1 MDRDN
6 FNIFGGISIHTV
18 KKSFLN
24 QSLMAQSLILLPA
37 VFLGAYLLKNP
48 SLGAHSVQRGLS
60 LFCFRLLPALFP
72 MAVISSLFC
81 RAGRIPGIPVS
92 GMAKLLGINRKSA
105 TALVFGLFAGFPV
118 GAMAIG
124 DLFRKGE
131 IRREEAETML
141 GVVSNPGAA
150 FLIGGV
156 GAALFGDMR
165 IGLILYFS
173 QTVLVVLLL
182 ILRRMIRPH
191 TEKVHDDRTD
201 DPLSV
206 PIQSMLTDSVATAV
220 TGMLSVC
227 GQVVFFSVLVDFA
240 GHLADYVTD
249 NPMANVWISGILEIG
264 SGMQAASGVG
274 GLCGILLAAVF
285 AGWSGLCV
293 CLQIAG
299 VSGGLSMR
307 RYLTDR
313 LILSLLMPPTVLV
326 FLRIFG
332 MLS

>member
-1 MDRDN
+1 M
-6 FNIFGGISIHTV
+6 V
-18 KKSFLN
+18 
-24 QSLMAQSLILLPA
+24 QSLMLLP
-37 VFLGAYLLKNP
+37 VLFLGAYLLKNP
-48 SLGAHSVQRGLS
+48 SLGAKSVQKGLS

-72 MAVISSLFC
+72 MSVISSVFC

-92 GMAKLLGINRKSA
+92 GIAKLLGIGKKSA
-105 TALVFGLFAGFPV
+105 TALIFGLFAGFPV

-131 IRREEAETML
+131 INRDEAESML

-156 GAALFGDMR
+156 GSALFGDIR
-165 IGLILYFS
+165 VGLILYLS
-173 QTVLVVLLL
+173 QTVLILFLLVF
-182 ILRRMIRPH
+182 RRMLHRDRLDPH
-191 TEKVHDDRTD
+191 TENVDTAET
-201 DPLSV
+201 V
-206 PIQSMLTDSVATAV
+206 PMVRMLTESVSTAV
-220 TGMLSVC
+220 TGMLTVC
-227 GQVVFFSVLVDFA
+227 GQVVFFSVLTDFVGYLTDFISDAPWVD
-240 GHLADYVTD
+240 
-249 NPMANVWISGILEIG
+249 VWISGILEIG

-274 GLCGILLAAVF
+274 GFCGILIAAVF

-313 LILSLLMPPTVLV
+313 LILTLLMPLTAVG
-326 FLRIFG
+326 FLRLFG

>member
-1 MDRDN
+1 M
-6 FNIFGGISIHTV
+6 
-18 KKSFLN
+18 
-24 QSLMAQSLILLPA
+24 QSLMLLPIL
-37 VFLGAYLLKNP
+37 FLGAYLLKNP
-48 SLGAHSVQRGLS
+48 YEGAGSVQRGLS

-72 MAVISSLFC
+72 MSVISSVFC

-92 GMAKLLGINRKSA
+92 GIAKLLGIDKKTA
-105 TALVFGLFAGFPV
+105 TALIFGLFAGFPV

-124 DLFRKGE
+124 ELYRKGE
-131 IRREEAETML
+131 IDRDEAESML

-156 GAALFGDMR
+156 GSALFGDVR
-165 IGLILYFS
+165 VGLILYLS
-173 QTVLVVLLL
+173 QTVLILLLL
-182 ILRRMIRPH
+182 IFRRILHCDSRNSHSVGMDHP
-191 TEKVHDDRTD
+191 E
-201 DPLSV
+201 PLPMV
-206 PIQSMLTDSVATAV
+206 RMLTESVSTAV

-227 GQVVFFSVLVDFA
+227 GQVVFFSVLTDFV
-240 GHLADYVTD
+240 GHLADYITNAPWVD
-249 NPMANVWISGILEIG
+249 VWISGILEIG

-274 GLCGILLAAVF
+274 GLCGILIAAAF

-313 LILSLLMPPTVLV
+313 LILSLLMPLTALG
-326 FLRIFG
+326 FLRLFG
-332 MLS
+332 MLP